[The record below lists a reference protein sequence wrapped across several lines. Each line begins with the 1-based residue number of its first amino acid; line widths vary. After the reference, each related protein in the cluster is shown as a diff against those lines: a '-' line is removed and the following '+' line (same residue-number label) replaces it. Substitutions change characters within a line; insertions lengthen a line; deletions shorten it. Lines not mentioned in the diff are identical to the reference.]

1 MDTEFDFGDENNPP
15 NPADGSNNT
24 HYVDDDHFV
33 DTYAPGALLKVALGA
48 GSNTIYLGR
57 DITDLDTNPDVDLQL
72 GITALEGSAITGT
85 GINLFV
91 ENNSDLTEADLSG
104 ATITAVV
111 LKQELRITADQFHP
125 IGASPFSVL
134 RDEDGATEDLYIV
147 VSHDATL
154 SSLVDLSQLNTN
166 VRLHFELHNDA
177 ELTLTAAELQKYVS
191 WHGIDSSDGLN
202 GKVRILDAGL
212 NFDPFDNGDAYKVT
226 DGGSLTGT
234 FLTSEDVTIIRTV
247 NGYELSLIHI

>member
-1 MDTEFDFGDENNPP
+1 MRANAVTIDAGAGTNTITVSAYEINISTGDGTDKVYLSGMDTEFDFGDENNPP

-111 LKQELRITADQFHP
+111 LKQELRITADQFHT

-134 RDEDGATEDLYIV
+134 RDEEGATEDLYIV

-154 SSLVDLSQLNTN
+154 SSLVDLCLLYTAWPAAGQRQL
-166 VRLHFELHNDA
+166 RHHRA
-177 ELTLTAAELQKYVS
+177 C
-191 WHGIDSSDGLN
+191 SDCQ
-202 GKVRILDAGL
+202 AGCWQ
-212 NFDPFDNGDAYKVT
+212 
-226 DGGSLTGT
+226 
-234 FLTSEDVTIIRTV
+234 
-247 NGYELSLIHI
+247 

>member
-1 MDTEFDFGDENNPP
+1 MC
-15 NPADGSNNT
+15 
-24 HYVDDDHFV
+24 
-33 DTYAPGALLKVALGA
+33 
-48 GSNTIYLGR
+48 IR
-57 DITDLDTNPDVDLQL
+57 D
-72 GITALEGSAITGT
+72 
-85 GINLFV
+85 
-91 ENNSDLTEADLSG
+91 
-104 ATITAVV
+104 
-111 LKQELRITADQFHP
+111 RFHT

-134 RDEDGATEDLYIV
+134 RDEEGATEDLYIV

-212 NFDPFDNGDAYKVT
+212 NFDPFDNGDAYKAVSYT
-226 DGGSLTGT
+226 HL
-234 FLTSEDVTIIRTV
+234 DVYKRQCLMCSSAI
-247 NGYELSLIHI
+247 LIVH